1 MEQLRRWSVIRK
13 CFTVLYYLFHP
24 QITIVETGEYKWLG
38 IGITDKAYKKSDMP
52 GWYEESLGYHTD
64 DGNIFH
70 NTKHLEGA
78 IGTKGIKTCQRDKTV
93 FLMILLHATSGV
105 ADKVGYVVG
114 RRLYCPPLTFWDN
127 KKLSI
132 PFGLLYFSRFITR
145 LTTYRNKVIYLF

>member
-1 MEQLRRWSVIRK
+1 MIRK

-38 IGITDKAYKKSDMP
+38 IGITDKAYKTSDMP
-52 GWYEESLGYHTD
+52 GWYKESLGYHTD

-78 IGTKGIKTCQRDKTV
+78 IGTKGIKTCPRDKTFEKTV

-114 RRLYCPPLTFWDN
+114 RRLNGPPNFL
-127 KKLSI
+127 
-132 PFGLLYFSRFITR
+132 G
-145 LTTYRNKVIYLF
+145 